1 MTTNTPDA
9 PLDGYGFH
17 GEAITPREAA
27 MVMVRIQRIRREA
40 IQEYIQLGKDA
51 AAKKRDAAKA
61 KARAQLESRQSTV
74 EDRKADAVLKS
85 ADDLF
90 AAEVADVLVGAC
102 EKSMYVLKDDWDTA
116 RSITANERAEKSAIE
131 GFGS

>member
-1 MTTNTPDA
+1 MSADQQAA

-27 MVMVRIQRIRREA
+27 MVMVRIQRIRRDTVEEF
-40 IQEYIQLGKDA
+40 IRLGREA
-51 AAKKRDAAKA
+51 AAKKRDATKA

-74 EDRKADAVLKS
+74 EDRKADAVLRS
-85 ADDLF
+85 ADAIFEAD
-90 AAEVADVLVGAC
+90 VADVLVDAC
-102 EKSMYVLKDDWDTA
+102 EKSLWVLRDDWDTA
-116 RSITANERAEKSAIE
+116 RSIGANERAEKNALE